1 MNSISLTKMF
11 DLENDG
17 LNMATDGQFL
27 FIRCKRVIYKYSL
40 SDMSQMEQNVL
51 FKKDGK
57 ARSLSVFDKYVL
69 LTDFCNLHIL
79 NKGDL
84 QEQATLKLGAN
95 LSSDIWGARFD
106 SQKVYVAVRNGKIAA
121 VDIETMNVDKY
132 DLTDSSFWDY
142 CIAGNRIYA
151 GTVQGELVEI
161 DKSNMQVIR
170 KTELSK
176 NKNIYSVLFNG
187 GLLYMV
193 SQDRTIKVVDI
204 TSLEVVNIA
213 KKAVGNMAN
222 ILGIQ
227 NDCLI
232 VADSNKVSAWDT
244 HTLQHRNTFYIPTG
258 AWSKGAVLIGNRLIG
273 SDFNSVY
280 SAELE

>member
-40 SDMSQMEQNVL
+40 SDMSQVEQNVL

-84 QEQATLKLGAN
+84 QELVHGKL
-95 LSSDIWGARFD
+95 I
-106 SQKVYVAVRNGKIAA
+106 
-121 VDIETMNVDKY
+121 
-132 DLTDSSFWDY
+132 
-142 CIAGNRIYA
+142 
-151 GTVQGELVEI
+151 EI
-161 DKSNMQVIR
+161 DKSDMRVNR

-213 KKAVGNMAN
+213 
-222 ILGIQ
+222 
-227 NDCLI
+227 
-232 VADSNKVSAWDT
+232 
-244 HTLQHRNTFYIPTG
+244 
-258 AWSKGAVLIGNRLIG
+258 
-273 SDFNSVY
+273 
-280 SAELE
+280 